1 MDRLR
6 TALEQSGVLT
16 ETDCLLSC
24 HSTFRIGGKAD
35 LAIFPKDARE
45 LIEAIRLCRNFEIRT
60 TVIGNGS
67 NVLFADDG
75 FRGAVIFTRRMRDFS
90 NETDGFRASCGTSL
104 AVLANAARRRELTGL
119 EFAWG
124 IPASVG
130 GAVCMNAGAHG
141 GEMSQ
146 IVTETDCYDSDR
158 DTFLTIRGN
167 EHDFGYRTSIYEK
180 SPQLILLS
188 ARVVLQKGDRD
199 EIDANMKGVLVKRRV
214 TQPLDLPSAGSA
226 FKRPKGLFAAKLI
239 EECGLKGCHIGGA
252 EVSKKHAGF
261 IVNRGGA
268 TACDVLALTE
278 HIQETV
284 FRKTGVMLEPEF
296 RVIR

>member
-1 MDRLR
+1 MERLR

-16 ETDCLLSC
+16 ETDCLLSH
-24 HSTFRIGGKAD
+24 HSTFRIGGIAD
-35 LAIFPKDARE
+35 LAIFPKNAQE
-45 LIEAIRLCRNFEIRT
+45 LIETIRLCRKSETRT
-60 TVIGNGS
+60 AVIGNGS
-67 NVLFADDG
+67 NVLFADEG
-75 FRGAVIFTRRMRDFS
+75 FRGAVVFTRRMRDFS
-90 NETDGFRASCGTSL
+90 DEPNGFRASCGTSL
-104 AVLANAARRRELTGL
+104 ATLANAARRRELTGF

-124 IPASVG
+124 IPASMG

-146 IVTETDCYDSDR
+146 IVTETECYDPDR
-158 DTFLTIRGN
+158 DTCLTLCGE
-167 EHDFGYRTSIYEK
+167 EHEFGYRASIYEK
-180 SPQLILLS
+180 FPQLILLS
-188 ARVVLQKGDRD
+188 ARVVLQKGDRN
-199 EIDANMKGVLVKRRV
+199 EIDAKMKSILAKRRA

-226 FKRPKGLFAAKLI
+226 FKRPKGLSAAKLI
-239 EECGLKGCHIGGA
+239 EDCGLKGCHIGGA

-268 TACDVLALTE
+268 TASDVLALTE

-284 FRKTGVMLEPEF
+284 FQKMGVMLEPEF